1 MTPHHLPKIS
11 ITINAW
17 CFNCPEIVPSGD
29 DSYCKVTG
37 KNFGES
43 CSPYPDEK
51 CLYYKEALN
60 KAIKKFCISY
70 SERENVLD
78 KIIKHIIFDIDVAKS
93 AINEKDAVLY
103 QSRIKTLEHILGEI
117 TKLQQQE
124 ERQYD

>member
-1 MTPHHLPKIS
+1 MTPPQPHKDEFIIASTTDGILLCYNEEEFLLDYDMKKQLLKEL
-11 ITINAW
+11 
-17 CFNCPEIVPSGD
+17 CPHSSAG
-29 DSYCKVTG
+29 S
-37 KNFGES
+37 
-43 CSPYPDEK
+43 
-51 CLYYKEALN
+51 
-60 KAIKKFCISY
+60 KA
-70 SERENVLD
+70 ENVLD